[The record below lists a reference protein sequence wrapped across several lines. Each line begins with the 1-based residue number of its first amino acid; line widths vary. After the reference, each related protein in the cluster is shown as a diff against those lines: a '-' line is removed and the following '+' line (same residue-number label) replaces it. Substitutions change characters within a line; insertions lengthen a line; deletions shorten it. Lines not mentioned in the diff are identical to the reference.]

1 MIAASEPLEFVP
13 HGRTVLENH
22 PGKIYSRCNKSSLS
36 ENSLLYKLTNF
47 AIKDESLIEGRDE
60 DEQEWWCVREVFA
73 RRKEDF
79 EDDPPA
85 TTKDSKDEYMSESFR
100 PQSRLKND
108 FNISIKSE
116 LAMKKG
122 DAECGSGPAGT
133 SRGGSANSS
142 SNMSKKFSPP
152 SQPSPSRE
160 KPLSHKTDC
169 CYEEELYVKGCT
181 AVWSKGLTSAPAT
194 RLSGPES
201 RETIACFTIEAPIR
215 HAVFC
220 NFHVG
225 INNTMLIDA
234 LNSQIGDVKK
244 NIKIEDTTEHLA
256 TKNMPSILLV
266 DNKNVRVYA
275 TDGREYVTSIPFQ
288 VKKVWPMKY
297 GVLFEKEAIP
307 SFQNSMLPAS
317 FLKFNESQNST
328 FSRSKNAFPFNMS
341 ARLRQESLS
350 AFDSDVPLPTCFSMS
365 HPLDEV
371 TPILM
376 KSPSQGLQ
384 YYNDGDLQIIFVSTN
399 PSIIL
404 LYDWKLGTHS
414 LWYVRKAVREECL
427 TMCPNMNSTTTVF
440 SQTCEFPASPMNSVK
455 NVTSWATG
463 AGSPHHSK
471 RGSGTPIM
479 SRSRVNSPM
488 ANIFHQQGLSP
499 HASIGHA
506 SSVTMMANTCNQA
519 PPSLPLYPEICLDHI
534 WTDTQSIRRDPIE
547 NQSDTKSFLHT
558 DLVGHDY
565 LCFMVKVDGSSK
577 LQIVRLQKSH
587 SHGKSS
593 KMNLIV
599 GSITSVSAK
608 DAVVLDH
615 LQMIALIDDS
625 GNIILQSGA
634 SVVGKVH
641 VGGVLARLLATAY
654 AAGGLPRR
662 SSLLPSRRDAPLDD
676 SALHLLSPVAPV
688 APAPASTGRGC
699 LPPSSSLLPSRRD
712 APLDDSAL
720 HLLSPVAP
728 VVVTPAATGL
738 QTLRDAAGTRLTL
751 VFDKSTMYRITL
763 PDIARSSRVIKCC
776 GALRAILPK
785 DVTMQVCWLYL
796 KVNIRMD
803 CERWPDMIGC
813 GKLRP
818 GFS

>member
-60 DEQEWWCVREVFA
+60 DELEWWCVREVFA

-122 DAECGSGPAGT
+122 DADCGSGPSGT

-152 SQPSPSRE
+152 SQASPSRE

-688 APAPASTGRGC
+688 AAA
-699 LPPSSSLLPSRRD
+699 
-712 APLDDSAL
+712 
-720 HLLSPVAP
+720 
-728 VVVTPAATGL
+728 PAATGL

-785 DVTMQVCWLYL
+785 DVTMQVSNNN
-796 KVNIRMD
+796 K
-803 CERWPDMIGC
+803 
-813 GKLRP
+813 
-818 GFS
+818 